1 MAVCWFSLVFLP
13 PPSRVLA
20 VFFPSSRIFFVFQRY
35 LLSILRSVFRV
46 ERIDIS
52 NQRNSEF
59 PPSPTPRPSFHFHEF
74 TRRFSGVVRSRT
86 VFPGNNRVARNCDI
100 DASRSVP
107 GFEDP
112 QIFDLPLPSRNST
125 CTIEFIAA
133 NFEEGASGERKSGRI
148 CTISDRCELRTT
160 TTSYE
165 IRCVARIEAKIR
177 ELKRS

>member
-1 MAVCWFSLVFLP
+1 MAVCWFSLVFLS

-74 TRRFSGVVRSRT
+74 TRKIFVRSRT
-86 VFPGNNRVARNCDI
+86 VFPGIIESLVIAISMRRNPFPV
-100 DASRSVP
+100 SR
-107 GFEDP
+107 
-112 QIFDLPLPSRNST
+112 I
-125 CTIEFIAA
+125 
-133 NFEEGASGERKSGRI
+133 RKSSICHFHPGIQRVQSNLSRRI
-148 CTISDRCELRTT
+148 SRKAHQVNGNQAEFVR
-160 TTSYE
+160 
-165 IRCVARIEAKIR
+165 
-177 ELKRS
+177 

>member
-59 PPSPTPRPSFHFHEF
+59 PPSPIPRPSFHFHEF
-74 TRRFSGVVRSRT
+74 TRRFSFVRGRCFLVIIESLVIAISMRRDPFPVSR
-86 VFPGNNRVARNCDI
+86 I
-100 DASRSVP
+100 
-107 GFEDP
+107 
-112 QIFDLPLPSRNST
+112 
-125 CTIEFIAA
+125 
-133 NFEEGASGERKSGRI
+133 RKSSICHFHPGIQRVQSNLSRRI
-148 CTISDRCELRTT
+148 SRKAHQVNGNQAEFVR
-160 TTSYE
+160 
-165 IRCVARIEAKIR
+165 
-177 ELKRS
+177 

>member
-59 PPSPTPRPSFHFHEF
+59 PPSPVLVSIFTNLRVDFRASFVRGRCFLVIIESLVIAISMRRDPFPVSRIRKSSICHFHPGIQRVQSNLSRRISRKAHQVNGNQAEF
-74 TRRFSGVVRSRT
+74 VR
-86 VFPGNNRVARNCDI
+86 
-100 DASRSVP
+100 
-107 GFEDP
+107 
-112 QIFDLPLPSRNST
+112 
-125 CTIEFIAA
+125 
-133 NFEEGASGERKSGRI
+133 
-148 CTISDRCELRTT
+148 
-160 TTSYE
+160 
-165 IRCVARIEAKIR
+165 
-177 ELKRS
+177 

>member
-1 MAVCWFSLVFLP
+1 MAVCWFSLVFLS

-59 PPSPTPRPSFHFHEF
+59 PPSPTPLVLVSIFTNLRADFRSFED
-74 TRRFSGVVRSRT
+74 GVSWY
-86 VFPGNNRVARNCDI
+86 NRVARNCDI

-160 TTSYE
+160 TTKF
-165 IRCVARIEAKIR
+165 VAWPASRQRFE
-177 ELKRS
+177 S

>member
-35 LLSILRSVFRV
+35 LLSILRNVFRV